1 MLEEVSGSDSGVV
14 LFIDELHT
22 VVGSDRSSTD
32 AGSLL
37 KPALAQGDL
46 RCIGATTPEDYRL
59 TVEKDPALNRRFQ
72 QVVIH
77 RALDLDLS
85 LEILRGVKERYE
97 LHHGVTITDEAGE
110 TAGSSG
116 RPLHQRSLPA
126 GQGH

>member
-1 MLEEVSGSDSGVV
+1 MCIRDRSGSDSGVV

-37 KPALAQGDL
+37 KPALARGDL

-72 QVVIH
+72 QVVI
-77 RALDLDLS
+77 REPDLES
-85 LEILRGVKERYE
+85 
-97 LHHGVTITDEAGE
+97 
-110 TAGSSG
+110 
-116 RPLHQRSLPA
+116 
-126 GQGH
+126 